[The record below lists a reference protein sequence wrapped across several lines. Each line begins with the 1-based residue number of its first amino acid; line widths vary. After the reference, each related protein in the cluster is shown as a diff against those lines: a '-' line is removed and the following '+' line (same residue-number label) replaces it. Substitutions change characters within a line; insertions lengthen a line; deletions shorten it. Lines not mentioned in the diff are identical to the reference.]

1 MGYMGVG
8 YSGYE
13 YETCPLCGQG
23 MWNGRCENPDCEYH
37 WNPKEDEEMVAQHL
51 LVTNHEGMGQQDA
64 EEFMSDAVLA
74 LVALRYVAANPEG
87 CRFIPIPSK
96 GGDK

>member
-1 MGYMGVG
+1 MDNIVDVK
-8 YSGYE
+8 
-13 YETCPLCGQG
+13 LGQSIPPER
-23 MWNGRCENPDCEYH
+23 WLEAA
-37 WNPKEDEEMVAQHL
+37 EDLEKVFQMVAQHL

-74 LVALRYVAANPEG
+74 LVANPEG

>member
-1 MGYMGVG
+1 MDNIVDVK
-8 YSGYE
+8 
-13 YETCPLCGQG
+13 LGQSIPPER
-23 MWNGRCENPDCEYH
+23 WLEAA
-37 WNPKEDEEMVAQHL
+37 EDLEKVFQMVAQHL

-74 LVALRYVAANPEG
+74 LVAANPEG

>member
-1 MGYMGVG
+1 MGAYMGVG

-37 WNPKEDEEMVAQHL
+37 WNPKGD
-51 LVTNHEGMGQQDA
+51 D
-64 EEFMSDAVLA
+64 
-74 LVALRYVAANPEG
+74 
-87 CRFIPIPSK
+87 K
-96 GGDK
+96 GGEED

>member
-1 MGYMGVG
+1 
-8 YSGYE
+8 
-13 YETCPLCGQG
+13 
-23 MWNGRCENPDCEYH
+23 
-37 WNPKEDEEMVAQHL
+37 MVAQHL